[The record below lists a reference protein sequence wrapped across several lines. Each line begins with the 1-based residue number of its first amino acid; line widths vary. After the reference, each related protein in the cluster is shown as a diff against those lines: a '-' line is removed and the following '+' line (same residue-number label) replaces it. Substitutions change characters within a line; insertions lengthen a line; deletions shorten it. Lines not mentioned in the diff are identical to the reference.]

1 MEGNVNL
8 NPNNFDNNYV
18 DMSFLDDKV
27 KKSSFYGKV
36 FLYFGLGI
44 LVTSIITLG
53 LSWLFS
59 TLEYASV
66 VMFYGV
72 FLVVSLIAMIIINFQ
87 IVTRLTKANGKSI
100 LVPYIAY
107 AVIYGVLFGCIAGLI
122 QDPLVIGVS
131 LGITALIFLGMCG
144 IGYLTHNKMNIFL
157 KITSVLTMAILLL
170 CIVNLVIFPFAL
182 FGGNY
187 ELYFA
192 QAGIYWLMEGI
203 FFIVF
208 LLYTIIDFARIRQ
221 IAEAGAHKGATN
233 LTIYCAFTIY
243 ADFIAIFTYVLKF
256 VLIALASRDN

>member
-1 MEGNVNL
+1 MEGNVNSS
-8 NPNNFDNNYV
+8 PNNFDNNYV

-27 KKSSFYGKV
+27 KKSSFYSKV

-44 LVTSIITLG
+44 LITSVVTMG

-59 TLEYASV
+59 TLDYGSV
-66 VMFYGV
+66 MMFYGI

-87 IVTRLTKANGKSI
+87 IVSRLTKSNGKSI

-107 AVIYGVLFGCIAGLI
+107 AVIYGVLFGCIAGLL
-122 QDPLVIGVS
+122 QDPLVIGIS

-144 IGYLTHNKMNIFL
+144 IGYLTHNKMNTFL
-157 KITSVLTMAILLL
+157 KVVSVLTITILLL
-170 CIVNLVIFPFAL
+170 SLVNLVILPFAI

-187 ELYFA
+187 DLYLA
-192 QAGIYWLMEGI
+192 NAGMYWLIEGI

-208 LLYTIIDFARIRQ
+208 LIYTIIDFARIRQ
-221 IAEAGAHKGATN
+221 IAEAGVHKGATN

-243 ADFIAIFTYVLKF
+243 ADFIAIFTYILRF
-256 VLIALASRDN
+256 VLIALANRDN

>member
-1 MEGNVNL
+1 MEGNINSSS
-8 NPNNFDNNYV
+8 NNFDNNYV
-18 DMSFLDDKV
+18 DMSFLNDKV

-44 LVTSIITLG
+44 LVTSAVTIG
-53 LSWLFS
+53 LSLLFS
-59 TLEYASV
+59 TLDYASIM
-66 VMFYGV
+66 MFYSI

-87 IVTRLTKANGKSI
+87 IVTRLTRSNGKSI

-107 AVIYGVLFGCIAGLI
+107 AVIYGVLFGCIAGLL

-131 LGITALIFLGMCG
+131 LGITALVFLGMCG
-144 IGYLTHNKMNIFL
+144 IGYLTHNKINIFL
-157 KITSVLTMAILLL
+157 KITSILTMVILLL
-170 CIVNLVIFPFAL
+170 ALVNLVIFPFAL

-187 ELYFA
+187 QLYFA
-192 QAGIYWLMEGI
+192 QGGIYWLIEGI

-221 IAEAGAHKGATN
+221 IAEAGVHKGATN

-243 ADFIAIFTYVLKF
+243 ADFIVLFTYILRF
-256 VLIALASRDN
+256 VLIALANRDN

>member
-87 IVTRLTKANGKSI
+87 IVTR
-100 LVPYIAY
+100 
-107 AVIYGVLFGCIAGLI
+107 
-122 QDPLVIGVS
+122 
-131 LGITALIFLGMCG
+131 
-144 IGYLTHNKMNIFL
+144 
-157 KITSVLTMAILLL
+157 
-170 CIVNLVIFPFAL
+170 
-182 FGGNY
+182 
-187 ELYFA
+187 
-192 QAGIYWLMEGI
+192 
-203 FFIVF
+203 
-208 LLYTIIDFARIRQ
+208 
-221 IAEAGAHKGATN
+221 
-233 LTIYCAFTIY
+233 
-243 ADFIAIFTYVLKF
+243 
-256 VLIALASRDN
+256 

>member
-1 MEGNVNL
+1 MEGNVNY

-27 KKSSFYGKV
+27 KKSSFYSKI

-44 LVTSIITLG
+44 LVTSLVTIG

-59 TLEYASV
+59 TLDYASV
-66 VMFYGV
+66 MIFYSV
-72 FLVVSLIAMIIINFQ
+72 SLVVSLFAMIIINFT
-87 IVTRLTKANGKSI
+87 IISRLTKSNGKSI
-100 LVPYIAY
+100 LVPYVLY
-107 AVIYGVLFGCIAGLI
+107 AVMYGVLFGCIAGLI

-131 LGITALIFLGMCG
+131 LGITALVFLGMCG
-144 IGYLTHNKMNIFL
+144 IGYLTHQKANIFV
-157 KITSVLTMAILLL
+157 KITSVLVMAVGLLL
-170 CIVNLVIFPFAL
+170 LVNLVILPFAI

-187 ELYFA
+187 SLYYA
-192 QAGIYWLMEGI
+192 NAGIYWFIEGI

-221 IAEAGAHKGATN
+221 IADAGIHKGATN

-243 ADFIAIFTYVLKF
+243 TDFIAIFTYILRF
-256 VLIALASRDN
+256 VLIAMASNRD